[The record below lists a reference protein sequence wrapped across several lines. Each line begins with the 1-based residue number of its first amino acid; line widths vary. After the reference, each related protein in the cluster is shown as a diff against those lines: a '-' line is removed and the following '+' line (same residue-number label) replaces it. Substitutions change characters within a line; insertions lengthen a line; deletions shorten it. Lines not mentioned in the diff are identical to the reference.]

1 MHICVQM
8 YKGERVGP
16 YLSHSYVT
24 VVLFV
29 TVIIYR
35 YILYY
40 KKPLRGHIMDIH
52 FWCHFHFAFLSNSLY
67 RNPLGR
73 GVRPF

>member
-1 MHICVQM
+1 MYELMHICVHM

-24 VVLFV
+24 VVFFV

-40 KKPLRGHIMDIH
+40 KKPLMGHIMDIH
-52 FWCHFHFAFLSNSLY
+52 SFPLTIVSFPFCLSL
-67 RNPLGR
+67 
-73 GVRPF
+73 